1 METGPPSGGN
11 QGKGNRMLS
20 QQQQHVLLQPESPG
34 QVRKGQN
41 RTQTGDGML
50 YGPAHTD
57 RWEAY
62 PMMLTWKVVGE
73 EVGSILAESS
83 PQGT

>member
-1 METGPPSGGN
+1 
-11 QGKGNRMLS
+11 
-20 QQQQHVLLQPESPG
+20 
-34 QVRKGQN
+34 
-41 RTQTGDGML
+41 ML

-73 EVGSILAESS
+73 EVALHKGPEGKGAVDSAGQMTKETQQSLGQLLHGS
-83 PQGT
+83 PVDVVR

>member
-1 METGPPSGGN
+1 
-11 QGKGNRMLS
+11 
-20 QQQQHVLLQPESPG
+20 
-34 QVRKGQN
+34 
-41 RTQTGDGML
+41 ML

-83 PQGT
+83 PQGTWT